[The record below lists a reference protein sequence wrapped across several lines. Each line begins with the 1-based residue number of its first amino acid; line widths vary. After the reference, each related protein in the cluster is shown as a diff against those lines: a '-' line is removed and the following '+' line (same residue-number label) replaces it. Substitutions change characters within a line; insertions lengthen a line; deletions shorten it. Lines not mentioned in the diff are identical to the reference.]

1 MKQKA
6 LQEHRVKQ
14 PVELVAEL
22 AKHEARLESLRFEL
36 AAGKVKNIREVR
48 EVKTSIAQLKTLLA
62 EQARRDTHV
71 AAPSTS

>member
-22 AKHEARLESLRFEL
+22 AKHEQRLESLRFEL

-48 EVKTSIAQLKTLLA
+48 QVKASIAQLKTLLA
-62 EQARRDTHV
+62 EQARRDTRV
-71 AAPSTS
+71 AASSAS